1 MDRQDH
7 LQTIQETRLGILQGD
22 KERVA
27 KQHESGKGTARER
40 VAKLFDAGSFIE
52 TDALK
57 ADGNVVCGYGTV
69 NERIAYCF
77 AQDFSSQSGA
87 MGEKQAQKILKLLDL
102 AQLTGAPV
110 IALLDSNGAKV
121 LEGVQA
127 LASYAQ
133 VFAKMTRL
141 SGVCPMISC
150 VMGPCRGVAAMFT
163 QVADIS
169 IGVDKECELELHS
182 PLVVGKKLTA
192 ADWAAQGG
200 VDLTAQSEEQAFS
213 QIAALLDLLPACNI
227 EDSPMTEGED
237 LNRTL
242 TQCDP
247 SNGLTLIREIADDGQ
262 MIELGASYGKAAHTV
277 LCRVGGRTAGMI
289 ATDYSQDNGRLDALA
304 CEKIARFVSL
314 CDCYQIEI
322 ISLINTDGLSVGRV
336 GEQAWYM
343 RAAAKMLY
351 AYAEATAPKVAV
363 ITGSAVGGAYVAMGG
378 AKIADISYAWP
389 DAFVSPLTAEV
400 AVQALCDEQLSA
412 GANREEL
419 EANYKKSTDALYTA
433 QNGIVDD
440 IIEPAQ
446 TRKQIIAAMEALQS
460 KHDVNLPRKHGNLPL

>member
-1 MDRQDH
+1 
-7 LQTIQETRLGILQGD
+7 
-22 KERVA
+22 
-27 KQHESGKGTARER
+27 
-40 VAKLFDAGSFIE
+40 
-52 TDALK
+52 
-57 ADGNVVCGYGTV
+57 
-69 NERIAYCF
+69 
-77 AQDFSSQSGA
+77 
-87 MGEKQAQKILKLLDL
+87 
-102 AQLTGAPV
+102 
-110 IALLDSNGAKV
+110 
-121 LEGVQA
+121 
-127 LASYAQ
+127 
-133 VFAKMTRL
+133 
-141 SGVCPMISC
+141 
-150 VMGPCRGVAAMFT
+150 
-163 QVADIS
+163 
-169 IGVDKECELELHS
+169 
-182 PLVVGKKLTA
+182 
-192 ADWAAQGG
+192 
-200 VDLTAQSEEQAFS
+200 
-213 QIAALLDLLPACNI
+213 
-227 EDSPMTEGED
+227 
-237 LNRTL
+237 
-242 TQCDP
+242 
-247 SNGLTLIREIADDGQ
+247 
-262 MIELGASYGKAAHTV
+262 
-277 LCRVGGRTAGMI
+277 MI